1 LAVKYGGDTV
11 IQKKICLLGASSVGK
26 TSLVKQYVQGIFSE
40 KYLTT
45 IGVKIDKKTIT
56 IENDEVQFMLW
67 DMEGNDSY
75 NVFQERYLRG
85 ASGYIIVVDQTRSS
99 SLLEGIDIN
108 TLARQVTD
116 CPAILAVNKSDLPA
130 TWHLDN
136 SENEAYKNLF
146 DLQFST
152 SAKTGANV
160 EEMFLTLAKL
170 LLRCTNDDITT
181 K

>member
-1 LAVKYGGDTV
+1 M

-26 TSLVKQYVQGIFSE
+26 TSLVKQFVEGIFSE

-45 IGVKIDKKTIT
+45 IGVKIDKKVVTLAEQQI
-56 IENDEVQFMLW
+56 QFMLW

-85 ASGYIIVVDQTRSS
+85 AAAYIIVVDQTRASS
-99 SLLEGIDIN
+99 IREGIDIH

-116 CPAILAVNKSDLPA
+116 CPAILTVNKNDLPA
-130 TWHLDN
+130 TWHIEDR
-136 SENEAYKNLF
+136 ENEGYQSLF

-160 EEMFLTLAKL
+160 EEMFVALAKL
-170 LLRCTNDDITT
+170 LL
-181 K
+181 KG